1 MSFATRLK
9 KLTSYIYSPTNPASE
24 DAIREQ
30 IDDSIQEVYDNVT
43 DVLSSTTQGDSGAF
57 NTGINSTGVTASNVE
72 DAVAEVQANVAGAT
86 LGLIPD
92 NTLTEAKM
100 ADEMKK
106 QVGGVAEY
114 DTVATNT
121 TNISTNASNIT
132 TINNELDIVRT
143 AADST
148 GSLDAYILDTPATFD
163 FTVDG
168 NLVNFNPNFTNAG
181 TSTISV
187 DGTTKAI
194 RKYDIDTSAYVVL
207 EAEDI
212 KKNNPIQLRYDVSEG
227 FFVLAPKSSGAWIKN
242 IQHGIVTVNAA
253 TDTFT
258 LATAVEDYTKCIVVI
273 NFSGSVTSTYEFD
286 NTYVKAKLIS
296 NTTLQTNK
304 YVDDGSDLRVGYMII
319 EVDDSKVKQF
329 VFDETTYNVTS
340 GTVGFAITIPEVDM
354 SKTLVFSNYMMD
366 YSVSIDNFN
375 SAFYHYLSS
384 STEIT
389 YNRRNSGSTVEL
401 QINTWV
407 IELK

>member
-1 MSFATRLK
+1 MAVSNQKADTIGGIMSFATRLK

-212 KKNNPIQLRYDVSEG
+212 KKNNPIQLR
-227 FFVLAPKSSGAWIKN
+227 
-242 IQHGIVTVNAA
+242 
-253 TDTFT
+253 
-258 LATAVEDYTKCIVVI
+258 
-273 NFSGSVTSTYEFD
+273 SGS
-286 NTYVKAKLIS
+286 
-296 NTTLQTNK
+296 
-304 YVDDGSDLRVGYMII
+304 
-319 EVDDSKVKQF
+319 
-329 VFDETTYNVTS
+329 
-340 GTVGFAITIPEVDM
+340 
-354 SKTLVFSNYMMD
+354 
-366 YSVSIDNFN
+366 
-375 SAFYHYLSS
+375 
-384 STEIT
+384 
-389 YNRRNSGSTVEL
+389 
-401 QINTWV
+401 
-407 IELK
+407 